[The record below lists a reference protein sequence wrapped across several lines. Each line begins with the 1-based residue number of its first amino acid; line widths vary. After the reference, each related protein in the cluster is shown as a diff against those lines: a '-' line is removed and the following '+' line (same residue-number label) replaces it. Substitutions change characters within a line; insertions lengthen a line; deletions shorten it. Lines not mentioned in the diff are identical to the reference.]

1 MREILQF
8 LFIAFYV
15 ASSYVVSQERT
26 ALLVSE
32 LHHSASRE
40 GQPQIDTPCD
50 HLDGGLPNYRHAK
63 PKPLAAV
70 AVGKN
75 QAINLL
81 PKTSER
87 FIQIQT
93 YSLKS
98 LCVTESILSR
108 APPPQA

>member
-8 LFIAFYV
+8 LFIAYYV
-15 ASSYVVSQERT
+15 ASSYAVSQERIRF
-26 ALLVSE
+26 LVSE
-32 LHHSASRE
+32 LHHSACRE

-63 PKPLAAV
+63 PRACAAV
-70 AVGKN
+70 AIAQN
-75 QAINLL
+75 QPVFSLTR
-81 PKTSER
+81 TSER
-87 FIQIQT
+87 VVQIQT
-93 YSLKS
+93 CSLKS